1 MIATPVE
8 DRSDKL
14 NEVGDIIMNSHGETI
29 EVLKRY
35 AEDIAQYRVKNLDLD
50 KMVLTSP
57 ILQPKIERYN
67 DDTNDTVV
75 VYESLK
81 VEYRDIKPEKYH
93 HICDELERLASF
105 AGVVSLHP
113 GPKEITSAAEVLL
126 ARRSKK
132 ATSAFGVDILLGNLP
147 VDILIQR
154 KADAIH
160 GKNVDQGIRI
170 WVQGIRP
177 RNKGELDFGMMSM
190 RNPKDDDFR
199 CRIGR
204 QRNEP
209 DVFPVSSVLE
219 CNLQEPQLS
228 STDLVSRADQMVRN
242 LRLVLAGRWGPTMCF
257 LDNMP
262 RAGRVDRSIYAQVMK
277 RSGFRSE
284 TRPDRK
290 DAAKYKSLLEG
301 PIAKLADKSYHIS
314 TCVGRALSMYEES
327 ILRSDIEAILFAT
340 IGLET
345 LFSVATEQ
353 ELRLKVALRVATLL
367 GMSNPKHERV
377 TRSRVFDC
385 VFNAYKIR
393 SKFVHG
399 GDVGANKARSLVS
412 KVSEYLRRSILVW
425 LQLNCTSKN
434 DMINLNKALEQALII
449 ERVGDEVREIIGTPI
464 L

>member
-1 MIATPVE
+1 MIATPVG

-14 NEVGDIIMNSHGETI
+14 DEVGDIIMNSHGETI

-35 AEDIAQYRVKNLDLD
+35 AEDITQYRTENLDLD
-50 KMVLTSP
+50 ETVLTSP

-105 AGVVSLHP
+105 ASVVSLHP
-113 GPKEITSAAEVLL
+113 GPKEITSAAEALL

-170 WVQGIRP
+170 WFQGIRP
-177 RNKGELDFGMMSM
+177 RNEDELDFGMMSM

-209 DVFPVSSVLE
+209 DVFAVSSVLE
-219 CNLQEPQLS
+219 CNLHEPQLS

-301 PIAKLADKSYHIS
+301 PIATLADRSHVS
-314 TCVGRALSMYEES
+314 TRVGRALSMYEES

-345 LFSVATEQ
+345 LFSVTSVQ

-367 GMSNPKHERV
+367 GMSNPKHEGV
-377 TRSRVFDC
+377 TRSRVFGC
-385 VFNAYKIR
+385 VFDAYKIR

-399 GDVGANKARSLVS
+399 ELVGESEARSLVS
-412 KVSEYLRRSILVW
+412 KVSEYLRQSILVW

-434 DMINLNKALEQALII
+434 DMINLNEALEQALII